1 MKTLRTVIYS
11 LTLKQTSLTLKERS
25 MARQNKTNQKQEL
38 KKMNDRWNQGG
49 VFFGISFM

>member
-25 MARQNKTNQKQEL
+25 MARQNKTEIRNRTL
-38 KKMNDRWNQGG
+38 KR
-49 VFFGISFM
+49 